1 MLGDHD
7 LGAACIEIGD
17 QGIAVESGIGAQR
30 PEGEPVDERRHAHR
44 IEALPGQEHE
54 AHEVAERVGERQDL
68 GGQAAFRAANGLARS
83 PPFAPCPWRWTLTM
97 VASTMAYSIS
107 GSSETASNS
116 RFQTSAFTQPRK
128 RVYTLL
134 QFPSE
139 DGKSRHGLPVRTIHK
154 TASTKSRLSL
164 PLRPGSPG
172 LPRQSGSI
180 FAHWASLKTNRSI
193 RSLNHSQARMRIL
206 NPNRP

>member
-68 GGQAAFRAANGLARS
+68 GGQAAFGAADGLARS
-83 PPFAPCPWRWTLTM
+83 PPFAPGPWRWTLTM

-116 RFQTSAFTQPRK
+116 RWKTSAFTQPRK
-128 RVYTLL
+128 RVYPLL

-139 DGKSRHGLPVRTIHK
+139 DGKSR
-154 TASTKSRLSL
+154 
-164 PLRPGSPG
+164 
-172 LPRQSGSI
+172 
-180 FAHWASLKTNRSI
+180 
-193 RSLNHSQARMRIL
+193 
-206 NPNRP
+206 